1 MGQTDSGDVILTIE
15 GDDVSG
21 ELAVV
26 VQIGQK
32 APSLNAAL
40 DRALGAGLT
49 EAAVSMGVVVAA
61 PPHTFAK
68 PLPGRDEA
76 GRVRYLV
83 RGRREGDRLVP
94 AHGAP
99 SANRPRPRPR

>member
-1 MGQTDSGDVILTIE
+1 MGDVTLEVE
-15 GDDVSG
+15 GDEVSG
-21 ELAVV
+21 ELTLV

-40 DRALGAGLT
+40 DRALSAKLID
-49 EAAVSMGVVVAA
+49 AATSLGVVVAA
-61 PPHTFAK
+61 APHAYAK

-94 AHGAP
+94 AHGGA
-99 SANRPRPRPR
+99 AAGGRGRGR